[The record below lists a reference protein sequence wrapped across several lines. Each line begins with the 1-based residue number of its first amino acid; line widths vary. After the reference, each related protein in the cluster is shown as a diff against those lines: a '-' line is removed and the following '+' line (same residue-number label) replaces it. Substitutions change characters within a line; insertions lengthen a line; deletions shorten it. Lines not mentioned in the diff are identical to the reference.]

1 MVKISTTRM
10 ELLARRALLEL
21 AWQGYDLLE
30 RKRAALMQEM
40 MRVIDTVM
48 ADADAL
54 QKTADEARYALAR
67 AEAIAG
73 TEAIRS
79 AAMAT
84 RQELPLQVESVNVM
98 GVKVP
103 RIEQRRVSRSMLERG
118 YAITGTSL
126 TVDETATAF
135 EAEIDAILHMA
146 ESELRLKRLVAEIQR
161 TLRRLNALEHLL
173 IPRLDAERNY
183 IQTVL
188 DERER
193 SDHFRLKMAKR
204 LLEQKRKQRSRQS
217 PSSSG
222 SF

>member
-1 MVKISTTRM
+1 MAKIPTTRM
-10 ELLARRALLEL
+10 ELLARRSLLEL

-40 MRVIDTVM
+40 MQAVDTVM

-54 QKTADEARYALAR
+54 QSAADSARFALAR
-67 AEAIAG
+67 AELIVG

-79 AAMAT
+79 AALIT
-84 RQELPLQVESVNVM
+84 RQELSLQVESVNVM

-103 RIEQRRVSRSMLERG
+103 RIEQRHVSRSMLARG

-135 EAEIDAILHMA
+135 EAEIDAIINMA
-146 ESELRLKRLVAEIQR
+146 ESELRLRRLITEIQR
-161 TLRRLNALEHLL
+161 TLRRINALEHLL
-173 IPRLDAERNY
+173 IPRLKAERNY

-204 LLEQKRKQRSRQS
+204 LREQKRTDITL
-217 PSSSG
+217 
-222 SF
+222 

>member
-1 MVKISTTRM
+1 MAKIATTRM
-10 ELLARRALLEL
+10 ELLARRSLLEL

-40 MRVIDTVM
+40 MRVVDTVM

-54 QKTADEARYALAR
+54 QQAADNARFALAR
-67 AEAIAG
+67 AEAVAG
-73 TEAIRS
+73 KEAIRS
-79 AAMAT
+79 AALVT

-103 RIEQRRVSRSMLERG
+103 RIEQRRISRSMLERG
-118 YAITGTSL
+118 YSITGTSL
-126 TVDETATAF
+126 TLDETATAF
-135 EAEIDAILHMA
+135 EAEIDAIIKMA
-146 ESELRLKRLVAEIQR
+146 ESELRLKRLVSEIQL
-161 TLRRLNALEHLL
+161 TMRRINALKHLL
-173 IPRLDAERNY
+173 IPRLESERNY

-204 LLEQKRKQRSRQS
+204 LRERKLSKQPSRSQRAY
-217 PSSSG
+217 
-222 SF
+222 

>member
-1 MVKISTTRM
+1 MAKIATTRM
-10 ELLARRALLEL
+10 ELLSRRSLLEL

-40 MRVIDTVM
+40 MRVVDTVM

-54 QKTADEARYALAR
+54 QQAADNARFALAR

-73 TEAIRS
+73 SEAIRS
-79 AAMAT
+79 AALVT

-118 YAITGTSL
+118 YSITGTSL
-126 TVDETATAF
+126 TLDETATEF
-135 EAEIDAILHMA
+135 EAEIDAIIKMA
-146 ESELRLKRLVAEIQR
+146 ESELRLKRLVSEIQR
-161 TLRRLNALEHLL
+161 TLRRINALEHLL
-173 IPRLDAERNY
+173 IPRLEAERNY

-204 LLEQKRKQRSRQS
+204 LRERKLSQKPNQPQRA
-217 PSSSG
+217 
-222 SF
+222 

>member
-1 MVKISTTRM
+1 MAKIATTRM
-10 ELLARRALLEL
+10 ELLSRRSLLEL

-40 MRVIDTVM
+40 MRVVDTVM

-54 QKTADEARYALAR
+54 QQAADNARFALAR

-73 TEAIRS
+73 SEAIRS
-79 AAMAT
+79 AALVT

-118 YAITGTSL
+118 YSITGTSL
-126 TVDETATAF
+126 TLDETATAF
-135 EAEIDAILHMA
+135 EAEIDAIIKMA
-146 ESELRLKRLVAEIQR
+146 ESELRLKRLVSEIQR
-161 TLRRLNALEHLL
+161 TLRRINALEHLL
-173 IPRLDAERNY
+173 IPRLEAERNY

-204 LLEQKRKQRSRQS
+204 LRERKLSQKPNQPQRA
-217 PSSSG
+217 
-222 SF
+222 